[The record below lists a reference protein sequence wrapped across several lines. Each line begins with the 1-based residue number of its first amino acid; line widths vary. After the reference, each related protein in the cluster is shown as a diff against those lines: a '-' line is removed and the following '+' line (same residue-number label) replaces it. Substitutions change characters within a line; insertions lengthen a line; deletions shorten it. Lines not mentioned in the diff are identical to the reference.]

1 MKRVSSRKIV
11 HSFRIWSN
19 VNTFNNNN
27 NNANKHNNNNH
38 SDDYIWYTTTI

>member
-1 MKRVSSRKIV
+1 MKRVSSRNIV
-11 HSFRIWSN
+11 PIWSN